1 MTTLSSWAST
11 AVLLLSLAAK
21 PLAASAEPLNMPAEA
36 ANAFQVFAEATQQL
50 NRAKAA
56 MAAIEA
62 DEKPQGSEE
71 DWAGVV
77 SGYEAAADA
86 IKRSGGGPAA
96 PDASAY
102 GVSYEQLR
110 TCSTRQVALGK
121 LDRQMRS
128 LHAAAQQVGETRAFL
143 RNRLDAARAAEETQ
157 RSLVRSAAKLAD
169 KKLLEEVFTW
179 SWPDVEAK
187 VGKSIAAYSSELK
200 RWHDRMD
207 RGGADLKARGAS
219 LASQLDRFRGA
230 RDCLLAGHWVGSKS
244 QAGTVAGMTLHL
256 TGSGSSWTGT
266 ANLDGKSIAVRSVAI
281 SGSTVSVGFAEGRA
295 SMKGTLSGDGRNYHG
310 SLSSMDGPGSF
321 SLFKQ

>member
-21 PLAASAEPLNMPAEA
+21 PLAAAAEPLNMPAEV

-62 DEKPQGSEE
+62 DEKPQGSAE
-71 DWAGVV
+71 DWPGVV

-86 IKRSGGGPAA
+86 IKRSGGPTV

-102 GVSYEQLR
+102 GVPQEQLR
-110 TCSTRQVALGK
+110 SCSTRQVALGK

-143 RNRLDAARAAEETQ
+143 KNRLDAARAAEETQ

-169 KKLLEEVFTW
+169 KKRLEEVFTW

-187 VGKSIAAYSSELK
+187 VGKSIATYSSELK
-200 RWHDRMD
+200 RWQDRLD
-207 RGGADLKARGAS
+207 RGGADLKSRGAS
-219 LASQLDRFRGA
+219 LANQLDHFGGA
-230 RDCLLAGHWVGSKS
+230 KDCLLAGHWVGSKS

-266 ANLDGKSIAVRSVAI
+266 VNLDGKSIAVRSVAI